1 MLGVFGDAL
10 REAAASERVAPSQAY
25 GGGLFRVTRRVT
37 ISEFARRILSAVMA
51 DTGDVEIEG
60 IIIHRP
66 GSIQITMDGFRSWK
80 MVPAMPVS
88 VKMLGTSMSFDIA
101 SVELVRDEDTGG
113 PGVLV
118 TTSSSI
124 KPNVLI
130 VFDVAQSNPSV
141 PSSGVPSSDEIQKLL
156 KRHGV
161 PSQHKQ
167 VAATAVKEAFGPRRI
182 AVNRMAASQ
191 GNADSKVIAKQIVQ
205 DLVEQRVVS
214 MGFLFW
220 FRLGYW
226 LVKII
231 AALIESRRGTAE

>member
-1 MLGVFGDAL
+1 MLGVFGEAL
-10 REAAASERVAPSQAY
+10 KEAAASERVASSQVF
-25 GGGLFRVTRRVT
+25 GGLFRVTRRVT
-37 ISEFARRILSAVMA
+37 ISEFVRRILAAVLA
-51 DTGDVEIEG
+51 DTGDIEIDG

-66 GSIQITMDGFRSWK
+66 GVIQITMTGFRSWK
-80 MVPAMPVS
+80 MTPAMPIS
-88 VKMLGTSMSFDIA
+88 VKMLGTDVAFDIS
-101 SVELVRDEDTGG
+101 SVELIRDEDTGG

-130 VFDVAQSNPSV
+130 VFGVAQPDPAV
-141 PSSGVPSSDEIQKLL
+141 PSSGVPSADEIQKLL
-156 KRHGV
+156 KKHGV

-167 VAATAVKEAFGPRRI
+167 VAETAVKEAFGPRRI
-182 AVNRMAASQ
+182 AVSRMAASQ
-191 GNADSKVIAKQIVQ
+191 GNADSKMIAKQIVQ

-231 AALIESRRGTAE
+231 AALIEARRGTAE